1 MFVAARQGTIPDMR
15 YYVSTLANDLT
26 VLRVAMPGVKS
37 VTALALVNT
46 GRRYEEEK
54 FAGIS
59 HFLEHMVFKGT
70 DKFPTAQDVAAAIDD
85 VGGEFNAF
93 TGKEYTGYYVK
104 LAARYLDT
112 ALDVVTDMLCV
123 PTLRQEDIDRESGVI
138 VEEINMYEDM
148 PMRQIHSIFDKQ
160 IFADTN
166 LEGEILGLKETVT
179 ALKSADFRHYMNEWY
194 GFGNVVFIVAGDESV
209 VGDDSVVTKIENL
222 VKKGGEER
230 KSSDH
235 KPFYGSKYAP
245 KRKQIVY
252 KKTEQAHFKMG
263 FPAFSRSDERRYAL
277 TVLTT
282 LMGTTM
288 SSRLFTEIREKRGL
302 CYFVKA
308 DTDFYQDVGVFTGYA
323 GVDPK
328 RVNEAVSTMK
338 SEFLALLNEKPVT
351 EQEVASAKRNVIGQL
366 FLELEDSQSV
376 AIWYGMKQLLQG
388 EIETEEEIVKR
399 IEAVTLEDVQKL
411 VHEIVREDNL
421 HFALIGPFKEEDI
434 TGIE

>member
-1 MFVAARQGTIPDMR
+1 MKQVSAVQCPDMK
-15 YYVSTLANDLT
+15 YFVSTLDNDLT

-46 GRRYEEEK
+46 GRRYENEQ

-70 DKFPTAQDVAAAIDD
+70 NKYPTAQDVAAAIDD

-123 PTLRQEDIDRESGVI
+123 PALRQEDIDRESGVI

-148 PMRQIHSIFDKQ
+148 PMRQIHNIFDQQ
-160 IFADTN
+160 IFAGTN

-179 ALKSADFRHYMNEWY
+179 ALKSEDFRNYINNWY
-194 GFGNVVFIVAGDESV
+194 GFGNVVFIVAGDA
-209 VGDDSVVTKIENL
+209 DVVTDDALVEKIANL

-230 KSSDH
+230 KSSDQ
-235 KPFYGSKYAP
+235 KPFYKSKYAP
-245 KRKQIVY
+245 KRKHIVY

-263 FPAFSRSDERRYAL
+263 FPAFGRTDERRYAL
-277 TVLTT
+277 SVLTT

-288 SSRLFTEIREKRGL
+288 SSRLFSEIREKRGL
-302 CYFVKA
+302 CYYVKA
-308 DTDFYQDVGVFTGYA
+308 DTDYYQDVGVFTGYA

-328 RVNEAVSTMK
+328 RVNEAITAMK
-338 SEFLALLNEKPVT
+338 EEFLALLGEKPVT

-366 FLELEDSQSV
+366 FLDLEDSQSV
-376 AIWYGMKQLLQG
+376 AIWYGMKQLLQK
-388 EIETEEEIVKR
+388 EIETEEEVVKK
-399 IEAVTLEDVQKL
+399 IEAVTLDAVQEL
-411 VHEIVREDNL
+411 VREIVKEENL
-421 HFALIGPFKEEDI
+421 HFALIGPFKDEDI
-434 TGIE
+434 TSIE